1 MAAGDDDGPDRRSKA
16 TPMLGL
22 PSGSGKLKIGSVK
35 AERPGINPTKDAH

>member
-1 MAAGDDDGPDRRSKA
+1 MAAGGDDPDRRSKA